1 MFRSCAF
8 ALATAA
14 CALAPSLA
22 RAEVLTFQFTGRIT
36 NTILQSG
43 MQQAS
48 APAPDS
54 WLGLLISGSIRM
66 DLTTME
72 PRLLEPG
79 YSQVSKTFDR
89 PFSQWLTVTVNQPD
103 GSSLVIPSGP
113 VLDLHVD
120 PAFCPECDDASSYL
134 SNAWVPSWSPGSP
147 AQDSFYVQRTLI
159 DGIEQFPR
167 QQFQLNLRGI
177 GPQADGLV
185 DSADYRQAHFNP
197 SLANWD
203 NFGYVE
209 DFPSAGHHSSY
220 AFTVLSL
227 SSQVAAVPEPSVYA
241 LAGAGALVLLL
252 AARRR
257 REPRMALRSA

>member
-8 ALATAA
+8 ALATAV
-14 CALAPSLA
+14 CALAPTLA

-36 NTILQSG
+36 DTVLQSG
-43 MQQAS
+43 LQQAS
-48 APAPDS
+48 TPAPDS
-54 WLGLLISGSIRM
+54 WLGQLISGSIRM

-89 PFSQWLTVTVNQPD
+89 PFSQWLTVTVKQPD
-103 GSSLVIPSGP
+103 GSALVIPSGP

-120 PAFCPECDDASSYL
+120 PAYCGECDDAYSHL
-134 SNAWVPSWSPGSP
+134 ANAWVSSPNPGEL
-147 AQDSFYVQRTLI
+147 AQDSFYVQRTMI
-159 DGIEQFPR
+159 DGLEPFPR
-167 QQFQLNLRGI
+167 QHFQLAVRGV
-177 GPQADGLV
+177 GPEGDGLV
-185 DSADYRQAHFNP
+185 DSADYRQAHFDL
-197 SLANWD
+197 SHANWD
-203 NFGYVE
+203 NHGYVE

-257 REPRMALRSA
+257 RGPHLVLRSA